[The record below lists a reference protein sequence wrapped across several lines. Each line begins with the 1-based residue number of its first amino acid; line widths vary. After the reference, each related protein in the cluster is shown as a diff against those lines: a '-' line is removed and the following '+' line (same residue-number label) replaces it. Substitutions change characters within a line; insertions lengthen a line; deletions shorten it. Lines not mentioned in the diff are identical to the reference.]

1 MQHPLM
7 EKTLMNVNNSTLPPS
22 CNFASEE
29 GKHFSKQ
36 QSADDSH
43 DVVTKNFGRIP
54 WTHEE
59 LLQAHALPRGH
70 YDSLVTRLCLLVD
83 GVETAETRCPPE
95 AFDGAMASLEET
107 IYNLLVPRI
116 NAIVEKRQKVSDA
129 RREAG
134 RKGGQKTQS
143 NAKAQHTKS
152 SNCFKSK
159 TGNQAIALKHNV
171 TSSESN
177 ISDGKK
183 HATPYTTHTL
193 CIYNNEGG
201 RGFSPYTGFKENSN
215 KAIIEGVVISRVDV
229 GNVDGPDLGFNG
241 DVKIKWGFD
250 VPLERTWKA
259 WPNPTLHDI
268 LSVFPVPPDRGRWLA
283 LSMAI
288 YDFCVTHH
296 VPNAHDEW
304 ETWCRGGQ
312 RFNKEENDAQ
322 WDSFG
327 HKTFRDDA
335 GRKIT
340 WRTLLKAWWGG
351 LSIVRP
357 VLGAGEASH
366 GNNTESRSRKS
377 GGRARSRR
385 EWKDPFV
392 PASGHMVCCGKTI
405 TEMPDVIYGTAEDAA
420 ARAAIP
426 SDEELDRMMV
436 DFMAKRGFPEWFVRS
451 MGCKGVWH
459 GTANRPA
466 VEIPYIGEK
475 DWYVA
480 YRFMDIGPNEKD
492 GRERYRMSSGP
503 ARNYCQNFLIREEMN
518 TIFLV
523 EGQFDAASIVLTGCP
538 AIAVKSI
545 SNIVAHEKAKPVAGR
560 RFIIL
565 RDGDAAGENY
575 AEAWRKKLEENGLT
589 VSVEVLPDDVKDA
602 NEYLMKYG
610 KDALADRL
618 REFIDKCGN
627 MTTVQVVNN
636 SANGEMP
643 KTAMA

>member
-1 MQHPLM
+1 
-7 EKTLMNVNNSTLPPS
+7 MNVNNSTLPPS

-59 LLQAHALPRGH
+59 LLQAHALSRGH

-95 AFDGAMASLEET
+95 DFDGAMASLEET

-116 NAIVEKRQKVSDA
+116 NAILSKKRGKATKCS
-129 RREAG
+129 EAG
-134 RKGGQKTQS
+134 KRGGRPRKSTKGGAKKGHPFDSIDNKKGSPFSDNINDCASTS
-143 NAKAQHTKS
+143 NDA
-152 SNCFKSK
+152 
-159 TGNQAIALKHNV
+159 NQNDVK
-171 TSSESN
+171 TSSPP
-177 ISDGKK
+177 
-183 HATPYTTHTL
+183 HAYTL
-193 CIYNNEGG
+193 CIYNEGG
-201 RGFSPYTGFKENSN
+201 RGFSPYTGFIEDSNTNNKECILDSRG
-215 KAIIEGVVISRVDV
+215 GVKNGIDPVW
-229 GNVDGPDLGFNG
+229 GFNG

-250 VPLERTWKA
+250 VPLERTWDA
-259 WPNPTLHDI
+259 WSDPTLHDI

-288 YDFCVTHH
+288 YDFCVTHN

-312 RFNKEENDAQ
+312 RFNKEENDEQ
-322 WDSFG
+322 WASFG
-327 HKTFRDDA
+327 HKTLRDDA

-385 EWKDPFV
+385 EWRDPFV

-405 TEMPDVIYGTAEDAA
+405 TEMPDVIYGTVEDAA

-426 SDEELDRMMV
+426 SDEELDKMMV
-436 DFMAKRGFPEWFVRS
+436 AFMANRGFPEWFVRS
-451 MGCKGVWH
+451 MGCRGVWH
-459 GTANRPA
+459 EATGRPA

-575 AEAWRKKLEENGLT
+575 AEAWRKKLEENGLP
-589 VSVEVLPDDVKDA
+589 VSVEVLPEDVKDA

-636 SANGEMP
+636 SANSEMP